1 MEYSLILYL
10 LFAIFTLR
18 YVLEPK
24 LLALVIVI
32 GLIVYINPFQ
42 TYMSSMN
49 TIQKSEQKK
58 SEPNVSYN
66 YGNEIV
72 KEHLLYNTKTKL
84 TPVFEKLKKIVEPL
98 QNIQPEN
105 HKTILFYIHELQK
118 YNIQLEEEMRFQYQ
132 IIDSMKQTH
141 TLLQDELKGIQ
152 LSSTTALDPLID
164 EISNNVKIYFDE
176 ILQNIINQK
185 KKNRNTNSNSTTNYS
200 TGPIIRSQEPEP
212 YVL

>member
-10 LFAIFTLR
+10 LFGIFILR

-49 TIQKSEQKK
+49 TIQNSEQKK

-72 KEHLLYNTKTKL
+72 NEHLLHNTKTKL
-84 TPVFEKLKKIVEPL
+84 TPVFEKIKKIVEPL

-185 KKNRNTNSNSTTNYS
+185 KKNKNRNTNYS
-200 TGPIIRSQEPEP
+200 TGPIISSQEPEP
-212 YVL
+212 YLI

>member
-1 MEYSLILYL
+1 
-10 LFAIFTLR
+10 
-18 YVLEPK
+18 
-24 LLALVIVI
+24 
-32 GLIVYINPFQ
+32 
-42 TYMSSMN
+42 MN
-49 TIQKSEQKK
+49 TTQKTEQKN

-84 TPVFEKLKKIVEPL
+84 TPVFEKLKTIVEPI

-118 YNIQLEEEMRFQYQ
+118 YNIQLEEETRFQYQ

-141 TLLQDELKGIQ
+141 TLLQEELEGVK
-152 LSSTTALDPLID
+152 LSSSTALDQLLD
-164 EISNNVKIYFDE
+164 EISNDVKLYFNE

-185 KKNRNTNSNSTTNYS
+185 KKNRNTKSISTTNYS
-200 TGPIIRSQEPEP
+200 TGPIISLKEPEP
-212 YVL
+212 YIV

>member
-10 LFAIFTLR
+10 LFGIFTLR
-18 YVLEPK
+18 FVLEPK

-49 TIQKSEQKK
+49 TIQNSEQKK

-72 KEHLLYNTKTKL
+72 KEHLLYTTKTKL

-118 YNIQLEEEMRFQYQ
+118 YNIQLEEETRFQYQ

-141 TLLQDELKGIQ
+141 TLLQEELEGIK
-152 LSSTTALDPLID
+152 LSSSTALDHLLD
-164 EISNNVKIYFDE
+164 KISNDVKLYFDE

>member
-10 LFAIFTLR
+10 LFGIFTLR
-18 YVLEPK
+18 FVLEPK

-49 TIQKSEQKK
+49 TIQNSEQKK

-152 LSSTTALDPLID
+152 LSSSTALDPLID

-185 KKNRNTNSNSTTNYS
+185 KKNKNRNTNYS
-200 TGPIIRSQEPEP
+200 TGPIISSQEPEP
-212 YVL
+212 YLI

>member
-10 LFAIFTLR
+10 LFGIFTLR
-18 YVLEPK
+18 FVLEPK

-49 TIQKSEQKK
+49 TIQN

-72 KEHLLYNTKTKL
+72 NEHLLHNTKTKL

-152 LSSTTALDPLID
+152 LSSSTALDPLID

-185 KKNRNTNSNSTTNYS
+185 KKNKNRNTNYS
-200 TGPIIRSQEPEP
+200 TGPIISSQEPEP
-212 YVL
+212 YLI

>member
-10 LFAIFTLR
+10 LFGIFTLR
-18 YVLEPK
+18 FVLEPK

-49 TIQKSEQKK
+49 TIQN

-84 TPVFEKLKKIVEPL
+84 TPVFEKIKKIVEPL

-152 LSSTTALDPLID
+152 LSSSTALDPLID

-185 KKNRNTNSNSTTNYS
+185 KKNKNRNTNYS
-200 TGPIIRSQEPEP
+200 TGPIISSQEPEP
-212 YVL
+212 YLI

>member
-24 LLALVIVI
+24 LLALVILV
-32 GLIVYINPFQ
+32 GFIVYINPFQ
-42 TYMSSMN
+42 NYISFMN
-49 TIQKSEQKK
+49 TTQKIERKK

-84 TPVFEKLKKIVEPL
+84 TPVFEKLKTIVEPI

-118 YNIQLEEEMRFQYQ
+118 YNIQLEEETRFQYQ

-141 TLLQDELKGIQ
+141 TLLQEELEGVK
-152 LSSTTALDPLID
+152 LSSSTALDQLLD
-164 EISNNVKIYFDE
+164 EISNDVKLYFNE

-185 KKNRNTNSNSTTNYS
+185 KKNRNTNSISTTNYS
-200 TGPIIRSQEPEP
+200 TGPIISLKEPEP
-212 YVL
+212 YIV